1 MRKIAKKNKNKVQN
15 KEIITSAVVKL
26 FSESSPETNKISDET
41 IDKLLLDIE
50 ISSALNKIE
59 RETAGRIL
67 KVIAEN
73 PENDEQAKEINQRFS
88 NIKFNRIINHLI
100 TARYYGYSCFEIVYN
115 EDFTVNSLVPIPYK
129 YINYKTS
136 EKKWVLKIGTKETD
150 LNRDK
155 FLLCIH
161 KWNPAQPT
169 GKTIFESCQQAFLDK
184 EMFSRQ
190 LRGLAEKYGDTIIV
204 FPYDENLD
212 EKEAAEIGKTVLNA
226 KGKNAIGV
234 PVSRNHSL
242 KESFEFI
249 RLSDLDPEIYTKL
262 YAAEKEKLIQNLLGS
277 TLTLESSSKNGKGT
291 QALGEIH
298 KEGFEQVVQEVCN
311 FCSDSLYQLI
321 QLDSEYFGYNPTLFT
336 WKLEKV
342 VTEEEQAEIDKKQ
355 QEFIGIKLDNINKL
369 STAGYELENEYLGE
383 YLGIDYTKI
392 LKKTNS
398 VINIKEFAEEEDK
411 KLFNTIEGANTFN
424 AYVLSKLNKFT
435 EDISQQIIEQVMNI
449 KEGDDFVLNLDYSM
463 LEDDLI
469 ISRIKG
475 FSNSRYTTFNEVIEE
490 FDPFKMKFE
499 EAIKSF
505 LDKMPVLYDTIE
517 EVTEDVRANFV
528 WLKKS
533 NDLEITTR
541 LFDSM
546 KKSLENGTTFKQW
559 VKDCEEAINKAG
571 LGKQG
576 YYLENVYRTNMMTQ
590 YSIGNFKQQMEVV
603 EDYPYWEYSAIED
616 NRTSNICRQLD
627 GVVKKYDDLFWSTYY
642 PPNHFHCRSTV
653 ISRNKEELKKYNL
666 KISKD
671 VFEVDIKGFKGN
683 PAESYWNNIK
693 MTAGEKGRQGTFKWE

>member
-1 MRKIAKKNKNKVQN
+1 MAKENKEK

-26 FSESSPETNKISDET
+26 FSESSPETNKITDET
-41 IDKLLLDIE
+41 IDRLLLDID

-59 RETAGRIL
+59 RETAGRVL
-67 KVIAEN
+67 SVIAEN

-129 YINYKTS
+129 YITYKTS
-136 EKKWVLKIGTKETD
+136 DKKWVLRIGTNETD

-212 EKEAAEIGKTVLNA
+212 DKEAAEIGKTVLNA

-234 PVSRNHSL
+234 PVNRNHSL
-242 KESFEFI
+242 KDSFEFI

-262 YAAEKEKLIQNLLGS
+262 YAVEKEKLIQNLLGS

-321 QLDSEYFGYNPTLFT
+321 QLDSEYFGYDATLFT

-342 VTEEEQAEIDKKQ
+342 ITEEEQAEIDKKQ
-355 QEFIGIKLDNINKL
+355 QEFIGVKLDNINKL

-475 FSNSRYTTFNEVIEE
+475 FSNSRYTTFNEIIDE

-505 LDKMPVLYDTIE
+505 LDKTPALYETIE
-517 EVTEDVRANFV
+517 EITEDVRANFV

-533 NDLEITTR
+533 SDLEITTR
-541 LFDSM
+541 LFDNM

-559 VKDCEEAINKAG
+559 IKDCEEAINKAG

-590 YSIGNFKQQMEVV
+590 YSIGNYKQQMEVI

-616 NRTSNICRQLD
+616 NRTSNICRQFD
-627 GVVKKYDDLFWSTYY
+627 GVVKKYDDPFWSAYY

-671 VFEVDIKGFKGN
+671 NFEVDVKTFKGN
-683 PAESYWNNIK
+683 PAESYWDNVK
-693 MTAGEKGRQGTFKWE
+693 TTAESRQGTFKWE

>member
-1 MRKIAKKNKNKVQN
+1 MAKENKEK

-26 FSESSPETNKISDET
+26 FSESSPETNKITDET
-41 IDKLLLDIE
+41 IDRLLLDID

-115 EDFTVNSLVPIPYK
+115 EDFTINSLVPIPYK
-129 YINYKTS
+129 YITYKTS
-136 EKKWVLKIGTKETD
+136 DKKWVLRIGTNETD

-204 FPYDENLD
+204 FPYNENLSD
-212 EKEAAEIGKTVLNA
+212 EEAAEIGKTVLNA

-321 QLDSEYFGYNPTLFT
+321 QLDSEYFGYNPGLFT

-342 VTEEEQAEIDKKQ
+342 VTEEEQVEIDKKQ

-435 EDISQQIIEQVMNI
+435 ENMSQQIIEQVMNI

-559 VKDCEEAINKAG
+559 IKDCEQAINKAG

-590 YSIGNFKQQMEVV
+590 YSIGNYKQQMEVV

-627 GVVKKYDDLFWSTYY
+627 GVVKRYDDSFWSAYY

>member
-1 MRKIAKKNKNKVQN
+1 MAKENKEK

-26 FSESSPETNKISDET
+26 FSESSPETNKITDET
-41 IDKLLLDIE
+41 IDRLLLDID

-73 PENDEQAKEINQRFS
+73 PENEEQAKEINQRFS

-115 EDFTVNSLVPIPYK
+115 EDFTINSLVPIPYK
-129 YINYKTS
+129 YITYKTS
-136 EKKWVLKIGTKETD
+136 DKKWVLRIGTNETA

-212 EKEAAEIGKTVLNA
+212 DKEAAEIGKTVLNA

-234 PVSRNHSL
+234 PVNRNHSL
-242 KESFEFI
+242 KDSFEFI

-321 QLDSEYFGYNPTLFT
+321 QLDSEYFGYNPGLFT

-342 VTEEEQAEIDKKQ
+342 VTEEEQIEIDKKQ

-369 STAGYELENEYLGE
+369 STAGYELENKYLGE

-424 AYVLSKLNKFT
+424 AYVLAKLDKFT

-505 LDKMPVLYDTIE
+505 LDKMPVLYDMIE
-517 EVTEDVRANFV
+517 EVTEDVRANFI

-590 YSIGNFKQQMEVV
+590 YSIGNYKQQMEVV
-603 EDYPYWEYSAIED
+603 EEYPYWEYSAIED

-627 GVVKKYDDLFWSTYY
+627 GVVKRYDDSFWSAYY

>member
-1 MRKIAKKNKNKVQN
+1 MAKKNKVQ
-15 KEIITSAVVKL
+15 KEIITSAVIKL
-26 FSESSPETNKISDET
+26 FSESSPETNKITDET
-41 IDKLLLDIE
+41 IDRLLLDID
-50 ISSALNKIE
+50 ITSALNKIE

-67 KVIAEN
+67 SVIAEN

-88 NIKFNRIINHLI
+88 NIKFNRIINHMI

-115 EDFTVNSLVPIPYK
+115 EDFTVNSLIPIPYK
-129 YINYKTS
+129 YVTYKTS
-136 EKKWVLKIGTKETD
+136 DKKWVLRIGTNETD

-184 EMFSRQ
+184 EMYSRQ

-204 FPYDENLD
+204 FPYNENLD
-212 EKEAAEIGKTVLNA
+212 EKEVKAIGETVLKA
-226 KGKNAIGV
+226 RGKNAIGV
-234 PVSRNHSL
+234 PVDRNHSL
-242 KESFEFI
+242 KDSFEFI

-262 YAAEKEKLIQNLLGS
+262 YAVEKEKLIQNLLGS
-277 TLTLESSSKNGKGT
+277 TLTLEASSKNGKGT

-321 QLDSEYFGYNPTLFT
+321 QLDSEYFGYDPTLFT
-336 WKLEKV
+336 WKLEKI

-424 AYVLSKLNKFT
+424 AYILTKLDRFT
-435 EDISQQIIEQVMNI
+435 EDISQQIIEQIMSI

-475 FSNSRYTTFNEVIEE
+475 FSNSRYTTFNEVIDE

-517 EVTEDVRANFV
+517 EVTEDVRANFI

-559 VKDCEEAINKAG
+559 IKDCEEAINKAG

-576 YYLENVYRTNMMTQ
+576 YYIENVYRTNMMTQ
-590 YSIGNFKQQMEVV
+590 YSIGNYKQQMEVI
-603 EDYPYWEYSAIED
+603 DYYPYWEYSAIED
-616 NRTSNICRQLD
+616 SRTSNICRQLD
-627 GVVKKYDDLFWSTYY
+627 GVVKKYDDPFWSAYY

-671 VFEVDIKGFKGN
+671 DFDIDVKTFKGN

>member
-1 MRKIAKKNKNKVQN
+1 MAKENKEK

-26 FSESSPETNKISDET
+26 FSESSPETNKITDET
-41 IDKLLLDIE
+41 IDRLLLDID

-115 EDFTVNSLVPIPYK
+115 EDFTINSLVPIPYK
-129 YINYKTS
+129 YITYKTS
-136 EKKWVLKIGTKETD
+136 DKKWVLRIGTNETD

-234 PVSRNHSL
+234 PVNRNHSL
-242 KESFEFI
+242 KDSFEFI

-321 QLDSEYFGYNPTLFT
+321 QLDSEYFGYNPGLFT

-342 VTEEEQAEIDKKQ
+342 VTEEEQVEIDKKQ

-398 VINIKEFAEEEDK
+398 VINIKEFTEEEDK

-435 EDISQQIIEQVMNI
+435 ENISQQIIEQVMNI

-517 EVTEDVRANFV
+517 EVTEDIRANFV

-533 NDLEITTR
+533 TDLEITSK
-541 LFDSM
+541 LFDNM
-546 KKSLENGTTFKQW
+546 KKSLEEGTTFRQW
-559 VKDCEEAINKAG
+559 IKDCEEVISKAG

-590 YSIGNFKQQMEVV
+590 YSIGNYKQQMEVI

-616 NRTSNICRQLD
+616 NRTSVICRQLD
-627 GVVKKYDDLFWSTYY
+627 GVVKKYDDPFWSAYY

-653 ISRNKEELKKYNL
+653 ISRSKEELKRFNL

-671 VFEVDIKGFKGN
+671 DFNIDVKTFKGN
-683 PAESYWNNIK
+683 PAESYWNNVK
-693 MTAGEKGRQGTFKWE
+693 TTAESRQGTFKWE

>member
-1 MRKIAKKNKNKVQN
+1 MRKIAKKNK
-15 KEIITSAVVKL
+15 EIITSAVIKMFNEVYPEENDV
-26 FSESSPETNKISDET
+26 SEEFIT
-41 IDKLLLDIE
+41 KLLKDID
-50 ISSALNKIE
+50 INSALNKIE

-73 PENDEQAKEINQRFS
+73 PENEEQAKEINQRFS
-88 NIKFNRIINHLI
+88 NIKFNRIINHLV

-115 EDFTVNSLVPIPYK
+115 EDFTINSLVPIPYK
-129 YINYKTS
+129 YITYKTS
-136 EKKWVLKIGTKETD
+136 EKKWVLKIGTTEID
-150 LNRDK
+150 LNREK

-169 GKTIFESCQQAFLDK
+169 GKSIFESCKQSFLDK

-212 EKEAAEIGKTVLNA
+212 EKEVQTIGKTVLNA

-234 PVSRNHSL
+234 PVGRNHSL
-242 KESFEFI
+242 KDSFEFI
-249 RLSDLDPEIYTKL
+249 KLSDLNPEIYTKL
-262 YAAEKEKLIQNLLGS
+262 YAGEKEKLIQNLLGS
-277 TLTLESSSKNGKGT
+277 TLTLEASSKEGKGT
-291 QALGEIH
+291 YALGEVH
-298 KEGFEQVVQEVCN
+298 QEGFEQVIQEVCN
-311 FCSDSLYQLI
+311 FCSDGLYQLI
-321 QLDSEYFGYNPTLFT
+321 QLDSEYFGYDPRLFT
-336 WKLEKV
+336 WKLEKAV
-342 VTEEEQAEIDKKQ
+342 SEEEQTEINKKE

-369 STAGYELENEYLGE
+369 STAGYELENKYLGE
-383 YLGIDYTKI
+383 YLGMDYTKI
-392 LKKTNS
+392 LKKTS
-398 VINIKEFAEEEDK
+398 PTPIIKEFTEDEDK
-411 KLFNTIEGANTFN
+411 KLFNTIESANTFN
-424 AYVLSKLNKFT
+424 AYVLAKMDKFT
-435 EDISQQIIEQVMNI
+435 KNISQQIIEQIMNI

-469 ISRIKG
+469 ISKIKG
-475 FSNSRYTTFNEVIEE
+475 FSNSRYNTFNEVIEE

-505 LDKMPVLYDTIE
+505 LDKTPVLYDTIE
-517 EVTEDVRANFV
+517 EITEDVRANFI

-533 NDLEITTR
+533 NDLEITIR
-541 LFDSM
+541 LFDNM

-559 VKDCEEAINKAG
+559 IKDCEEVINKAG

-590 YSIGNFKQQMEVV
+590 YSIGNFKQQMEVI

-627 GVVKKYDDLFWSTYY
+627 GVVKRYDDPFWSAYY

-671 VFEVDIKGFKGN
+671 DFDVDVKTFKGN
-683 PAESYWNNIK
+683 PAKSYWDNIK
-693 MTAGEKGRQGTFKWE
+693 VTADSKQGVFKWE

>member
-1 MRKIAKKNKNKVQN
+1 MAKENKEK
-15 KEIITSAVVKL
+15 KEIIISAVVKL
-26 FSESSPETNKISDET
+26 FSESSPETNKITDET
-41 IDKLLLDIE
+41 IDRLLLDID

-115 EDFTVNSLVPIPYK
+115 EDFTINSLVPIPYK
-129 YINYKTS
+129 YITYKTS
-136 EKKWVLKIGTKETD
+136 DKKWVLRIGTNETD

-212 EKEAAEIGKTVLNA
+212 EKEAAEIGKTILNA

-234 PVSRNHSL
+234 PVNRNHSL

-321 QLDSEYFGYNPTLFT
+321 QLDSEFFGYNPGLFT

-355 QEFIGIKLDNINKL
+355 QEFIGVKLDNINKL

-671 VFEVDIKGFKGN
+671 IFEVDIKGFKGN